1 MKTGDADDYGVNAWL
16 EEVRQREWLETL
28 PSLDEGIRIHD
39 APKAGV
45 MMDRAHERLAKLE
58 QREQDSIRKTDPAFA
73 GCFVQL
79 LGGYGYDEVGLVI
92 DDRKAEQALS
102 AVVAGTDYEPA
113 VRLFRG
119 DEFLEMVREFHR
131 SHWLSSIAPRC
142 SKSLLRTASASTTGQ
157 PGRDCSRR
165 RLVVAHSQRGLG
177 SSASSSVTKPPS
189 TPMCQC
195 RCTRAISMSTGVSSD
210 GGYQNGRWS
219 AGHRQW
225 RFTK

>member
-1 MKTGDADDYGVNAWL
+1 MTSRPSLVDTPPFEPVPGAFLVDTSVLMALGATGADKTALVDYMTTTDKRVYLSPYVVDELKTGDVDDYGVNGWL

-58 QREQDSIRKTDPAFA
+58 QREQDSVRKTDPAFA

-102 AVVAGTDYEPA
+102 AVVAGTDYESA

-119 DEFLEMVREFHR
+119 DEFLEMMREFHH
-131 SHWLSSIAPRC
+131 SH
-142 SKSLLRTASASTTGQ
+142 
-157 PGRDCSRR
+157 
-165 RLVVAHSQRGLG
+165 
-177 SSASSSVTKPPS
+177 
-189 TPMCQC
+189 
-195 RCTRAISMSTGVSSD
+195 
-210 GGYQNGRWS
+210 
-219 AGHRQW
+219 
-225 RFTK
+225 